1 MDPPNEMNPMDKLLP
16 PEPFRGFYRNK
27 RVWIT
32 GHTGFKGSWLS
43 AWLVELGAKV
53 TGYAM
58 DPPSEPAH
66 FDELGLKKR
75 MKDVRSDIRDAGR
88 VRKAMAKARPEIVF
102 HLAAQPIVRSS
113 YDDPM
118 ATYQTNVMGTIH
130 VVEAIRHQSGI
141 RAAVIVTSD
150 KCYENVEQ
158 QTGYRESDRLGGKD
172 PYSASKAAAE
182 IAFSSYARSFFTH
195 GKTGIA
201 TARAGNVIGGGD
213 WAKDRIVPD
222 CIRAWRGKK
231 KPVVRNPR
239 STRPW
244 QHVLEP
250 ISGYLALGA
259 ALATG
264 SGVHA
269 LAKGFSKVGHP
280 RKNYMPQGEAFNFG
294 PRKDVNETVGS
305 LIHEL
310 RKHWPMAR
318 EPKIE
323 KNKSKPEA
331 GLLQLD
337 CTKARKLLGWRATLN
352 FAETASFTANWY
364 RSFFENDE
372 STWRLTSN
380 QIRNYV
386 SLARIRKLPWA
397 S

>member
-1 MDPPNEMNPMDKLLP
+1 
-16 PEPFRGFYRNK
+16 
-27 RVWIT
+27 
-32 GHTGFKGSWLS
+32 
-43 AWLVELGAKV
+43 
-53 TGYAM
+53 
-58 DPPSEPAH
+58 
-66 FDELGLKKR
+66 
-75 MKDVRSDIRDAGR
+75 
-88 VRKAMAKARPEIVF
+88 
-102 HLAAQPIVRSS
+102 
-113 YDDPM
+113 M

-130 VVEAIRHQSGI
+130 VLEAIRHQSGI

-158 QTGYRESDRLGGKD
+158 EAGYREGDRLGGKD

-222 CIRAWRGKK
+222 CIRAWRRKE

-264 SGVHA
+264 SDVHA
-269 LAKGFSKVGHP
+269 LAKDFSKVGTST
-280 RKNYMPQGEAFNFG
+280 KNHILRGEAFNFG

-337 CTKARKLLGWRATLN
+337 CTKARKFLGWSATLN
-352 FAETASFTANWY
+352 FTETAAFTANWY
-364 RSFFENDE
+364 RKFLENDG
-372 STWRLTSN
+372 STWKLTTN
-380 QIRNYV
+380 QIRYYV
-386 SLARIRKLPWA
+386 SLAHTRKMPWA
-397 S
+397 N

>member
-1 MDPPNEMNPMDKLLP
+1 MDPPNEMNPMDKLLFR
-16 PEPFRGFYRNK
+16 EPFRGFYRNK
-27 RVWIT
+27 RVWVT

-58 DPPSEPAH
+58 NPPSEPAH

-88 VRKAMAKARPEIVF
+88 VKKAMAKARPEIVF

-130 VVEAIRHQSGI
+130 VLEAIRHQSGI

-158 QTGYRESDRLGGKD
+158 EAGYCEGDRLGGKD

-250 ISGYLALGA
+250 ISGYLALAA

-305 LIHEL
+305 LIREL

-318 EPKIE
+318 ESKIE

-352 FAETASFTANWY
+352 FAETASFTAKWY

>member
-1 MDPPNEMNPMDKLLP
+1 
-16 PEPFRGFYRNK
+16 
-27 RVWIT
+27 
-32 GHTGFKGSWLS
+32 
-43 AWLVELGAKV
+43 
-53 TGYAM
+53 
-58 DPPSEPAH
+58 
-66 FDELGLKKR
+66 
-75 MKDVRSDIRDAGR
+75 
-88 VRKAMAKARPEIVF
+88 
-102 HLAAQPIVRSS
+102 
-113 YDDPM
+113 
-118 ATYQTNVMGTIH
+118 
-130 VVEAIRHQSGI
+130 
-141 RAAVIVTSD
+141 
-150 KCYENVEQ
+150 
-158 QTGYRESDRLGGKD
+158 
-172 PYSASKAAAE
+172 
-182 IAFSSYARSFFTH
+182 
-195 GKTGIA
+195 
-201 TARAGNVIGGGD
+201 
-213 WAKDRIVPD
+213 
-222 CIRAWRGKK
+222 
-231 KPVVRNPR
+231 
-239 STRPW
+239 
-244 QHVLEP
+244 
-250 ISGYLALGA
+250 LALGA

-364 RSFFENDE
+364 RTFFENDD

-386 SLARIRKLPWA
+386 SLARIRRLPWA